1 MSISKIS
8 FSPAAK
14 KYVKEQI
21 PVISKKEAE
30 TRENLM
36 FLGGLA
42 IGIAA
47 GVVIGAGITALTTPK
62 SGVETRQDIR
72 DKKDLAVNGVKETS
86 SKVADKVKSTA
97 DGVVDKIKDKFAA
110 ADEDEV
116 VVEYTIRYDDE
127 DEATVE
133 TCGCGCGCEEAP
145 TEEEPAEEAPA
156 EEGAEPAEEKTEES
170 ESLKRIRRTENVR
183 RNFFIR

>member
-62 SGVETRQDIR
+62 SGVETRQEIR

-86 SKVADKVKSTA
+86 SKVADKMKSTA
-97 DGVVDKIKDKFAA
+97 DGVVDKIKDKFAS

-133 TCGCGCGCEEAP
+133 TCGCGC
-145 TEEEPAEEAPA
+145 EEEPAEEAPA
-156 EEGAEPAEEKTEES
+156 EEGEEPAEEKTEE
-170 ESLKRIRRTENVR
+170 
-183 RNFFIR
+183 

>member
-86 SKVADKVKSTA
+86 SKVADKMKSTA
-97 DGVVDKIKDKFAA
+97 DGVVDKIKDKFAS

-145 TEEEPAEEAPA
+145 AEEESAEEAPS
-156 EEGAEPAEEKTEES
+156 EEGADPAEEKTEE
-170 ESLKRIRRTENVR
+170 
-183 RNFFIR
+183 

>member
-110 ADEDEV
+110 ADEDE
-116 VVEYTIRYDDE
+116 
-127 DEATVE
+127 ATVE

-156 EEGAEPAEEKTEES
+156 EEGAEPAEEKTEE
-170 ESLKRIRRTENVR
+170 
-183 RNFFIR
+183 

>member
-1 MSISKIS
+1 MSAIKYS

-21 PVISKKEAE
+21 PVITKKEAA

-47 GVVIGAGITALTTPK
+47 GAVIGAGIAALTTPQ

-72 DKKDLAVNGVKETS
+72 NKKDYAVNGVKETS
-86 SKVADKVKSTA
+86 SKVADKVKCVA
-97 DGVVDKIKDKFAA
+97 DDVVDKMKEKFT
-110 ADEDEV
+110 ADDDEV

-133 TCGCGCGCEEAP
+133 ACCAQSEA
-145 TEEEPAEEAPA
+145 EAET
-156 EEGAEPAEEKTEES
+156 AEPAPEDKGE
-170 ESLKRIRRTENVR
+170 
-183 RNFFIR
+183 

>member
-1 MSISKIS
+1 MSFSKIS
-8 FSPAAK
+8 FSPTAK
-14 KYVKEQI
+14 KYMKEQI

-47 GVVIGAGITALTTPK
+47 GVVIGAGITALTTPR
-62 SGVETRQDIR
+62 SGMETRQNIR

-86 SKVADKVKSTA
+86 SKVADKVKTTT
-97 DGVVDKIKDKFAA
+97 DEMVDKIKDKFA

-133 TCGCGCGCEEAP
+133 TCGCGC
-145 TEEEPAEEAPA
+145 EEEPAAEEAN
-156 EEGAEPAEEKTEES
+156 ESAEEKTEE
-170 ESLKRIRRTENVR
+170 
-183 RNFFIR
+183 

>member
-1 MSISKIS
+1 MSFSKIS
-8 FSPAAK
+8 FSPTAK
-14 KYVKEQI
+14 KYMKEQI

-47 GVVIGAGITALTTPK
+47 GVVIGAGITALTTPR
-62 SGVETRQDIR
+62 SGMETRQNIR

-86 SKVADKVKSTA
+86 SKVADKVKSTT
-97 DGVVDKIKDKFAA
+97 DEMVDKIKDKFT

-133 TCGCGCGCEEAP
+133 TCGCGC
-145 TEEEPAEEAPA
+145 EEEPAAEEAN
-156 EEGAEPAEEKTEES
+156 ESTEEKTEE
-170 ESLKRIRRTENVR
+170 
-183 RNFFIR
+183 